1 MLTFADRN
9 LIFGLSVVQGTS
21 CSWMRRGAGA
31 ETDGWDVG
39 EQGNSRVAPE
49 AEAVAGRRWLKAVGW
64 WRWGKDTGG
73 RSAWARGRVLASLA
87 VVTAGL
93 MAFHSVVPNA
103 VGRIGSLLETFLP
116 WLGLAVPLL
125 LVLALVRRS
134 ALALV
139 ALLLPVAVWGN
150 LFGGLVLA
158 DEDRGT
164 HDIIAVQH
172 NVSDENGDPEG
183 TASALIE
190 AAPDVIALEE
200 LTPSALSVYE
210 SALAADYPHH
220 AVEGTVGLWSKYP
233 LSDVRPVDIKPQ
245 GIPEGWNRGLRTTA
259 RTPQGDIAVYV
270 AHLPS
275 VRIRWNG
282 LSSGWRDESAGLLGE
297 ALAAEK
303 LAKVILLGDLNSTV
317 DDRGLDPVTEQL
329 DSAGRNFAFSWPA
342 TFPVSR
348 IDHVMTRSMVVTDIR
363 TLPATGS
370 DHLPVAAGIR
380 FEP

>member
-1 MLTFADRN
+1 MYAVRN
-9 LIFGLSVVQGTS
+9 PIFGPCVVQGTS
-21 CSWMRRGAGA
+21 CSWMWRGDGAGA
-31 ETDGWDVG
+31 DGWDVG
-39 EQGNSRVAPE
+39 EQADSRVVSGE
-49 AEAVAGRRWLKAVGW
+49 KAVAVRRWLRGVEW
-64 WRWGKDTGG
+64 RRWGKGTGG
-73 RSAWARGRVLASLA
+73 RSVWARGRVLASLA
-87 VVTAGL
+87 VLAAGL

-103 VGRIGSLLETFLP
+103 VGRFGSLLETFLP
-116 WLGLAVPLL
+116 WMGLAVPLL
-125 LVLALVRRS
+125 LVLALLRRS

-139 ALLLPVAVWGN
+139 ALLLPVAVWAN
-150 LFGGLVLA
+150 LFGGLVPA
-158 DEDRGT
+158 DEDGGA
-164 HDIIAVQH
+164 HDMTAVQH

-210 SALAADYPHH
+210 SALAADYPYH
-220 AVEGTVGLWSKYP
+220 AVEGTVGLWSQYP
-233 LSDVRPVDIKPQ
+233 LSDVRPVDIKPE

-259 RTPQGDIAVYV
+259 RTPQGDVAVYV

-297 ALAAEK
+297 AIAAEE

-317 DDRGLDPVTEQL
+317 DDRGLDPVTERM
-329 DSAGRNFAFSWPA
+329 DSTGRDFAFSWPA

>member
-1 MLTFADRN
+1 
-9 LIFGLSVVQGTS
+9 
-21 CSWMRRGAGA
+21 
-31 ETDGWDVG
+31 
-39 EQGNSRVAPE
+39 
-49 AEAVAGRRWLKAVGW
+49 
-64 WRWGKDTGG
+64 
-73 RSAWARGRVLASLA
+73 
-87 VVTAGL
+87 

-103 VGRIGSLLETFLP
+103 VGRFGSLLETFLP

-125 LVLALVRRS
+125 LVLALLRRS
-134 ALALV
+134 AVALV
-139 ALLLPVAVWGN
+139 ALLLPAAVWGN
-150 LFGGLVLA
+150 LFGGMALA
-158 DEDRGT
+158 EEDRGA
-164 HDIIAVQH
+164 HDIVAVQH
-172 NVSDENGDPEG
+172 NVSDENSDPEG

-190 AAPDVIALEE
+190 AAPDVVALEE
-200 LTPSALSVYE
+200 LTPSALSDYE
-210 SALAADYPHH
+210 TALAADYPHH

-233 LSDVRPVDIKPQ
+233 LSDVRPVDIKPE

-297 ALAAEK
+297 AIAAEK

-317 DDRGLDPVTEQL
+317 DDRGLDPVTERM

-342 TFPVSR
+342 ALPVSR

-370 DHLPVAAGIR
+370 DHLPIAAGIR
-380 FEP
+380 FKP